1 MNSPFDAAT
10 RHIETMEERIR
21 QQLSAIDRLKREA
34 RDTTEATMRLN
45 LLRSAL
51 DEMRLQLARL
61 IPTEQ
66 QVAAPDWAL
75 PLGLEQTTRR
85 TART

>member
-21 QQLSAIDRLKREA
+21 QQQSAIDRLKREGK
-34 RDTTEATMRLN
+34 DTSEAAMRLN

-61 IPTEQ
+61 IPTPQ

-75 PLGLEQTTRR
+75 PLGLEQAPRR
-85 TART
+85 SART